1 MKIRENKNEIENL
14 INVFFETLT
23 FIIILYLISCFLIS
37 FHQNILKV
45 IFLCVNISVMESYK
59 TRIEK
64 YMGSV
69 VAYLLLFASVI
80 FIAFIIYKF
89 GYFEVSNT
97 ITKF

>member
-1 MKIRENKNEIENL
+1 MA
-14 INVFFETLT
+14 
-23 FIIILYLISCFLIS
+23 
-37 FHQNILKV
+37 
-45 IFLCVNISVMESYK
+45 SYK
-59 TRIEK
+59 ARIEK

-80 FIAFIIYKF
+80 LIAFIIYTF